1 MLQMPA
7 FPVAPVTA
15 DGATQVRSVTAA
27 QQVPASGIP
36 VATTE
41 FVKPSPSSQQAAAEQ
56 HHSGLDP
63 KEKAVVGRTG
73 TGQQQEQHASQEG
86 EQHSQPRAP
95 RYGFHQDAPDNLSE
109 LSVGAPPTYRFH
121 RTPDGNLY
129 ALSGRQASEL
139 APVPG
144 NSFATMHKMR
154 LVGSKA
160 ASAPLQTSRMMS
172 QLASFQ
178 GKAAATVAMQNQQR
192 AAVAKHQQGREL
204 FVEVVHE
211 AKGKTEEFS
220 AKSAENTKQVEKRYA
235 DIATDRKTEV
245 KRTEFKQKLKA
256 AKVAT
261 VDDKVRVRAK
271 LPKIRSVISTGRKVA
286 TFKRAMVSEPPK
298 IVAKA
303 ANTDV
308 SVTPTKAAA

>member
-7 FPVAPVTA
+7 FPVAPVTT
-15 DGATQVRSVTAA
+15 DGAAQVRSAA
-27 QQVPASGIP
+27 ASQQVPTSGIP

-63 KEKAVVGRTG
+63 KERVVVGRTG
-73 TGQQQEQHASQEG
+73 TGQQQEQQTSQEG
-86 EQHSQPRAP
+86 NQQSQPRAP

-129 ALSGRQASEL
+129 ALSGRQAGEL

-144 NSFATMHKMR
+144 NSFATMYKMR

-178 GKAAATVAMQNQQR
+178 GKAAATVALQNQQR
-192 AAVAKHQQGREL
+192 AAVAKHQEKGEL
-204 FVEVVHE
+204 FVKVVHE
-211 AKGKTEEFS
+211 SQGKAKEVS
-220 AKSAENTKQVEKRYA
+220 LKSAENTRQVEKRYA
-235 DIATDRKTEV
+235 DVAPERKTEA
-245 KRTEFKQKLKA
+245 KRAEFKQKLKT

-261 VDDKVRVRAK
+261 VDDKIRVRAK
-271 LPKIRSVISTGRKVA
+271 LPKVRSVASTGRKVA
-286 TFKRAMVSEPPK
+286 AFKKAMATEAPK
-298 IVAKA
+298 MRTQAVNTDVNVKPAKA
-303 ANTDV
+303 A
-308 SVTPTKAAA
+308 A